1 VSEADQPAR
10 LRLFF
15 AIWPP
20 PSVQAV
26 LGEAARD
33 LREELGGKATRTDSI
48 HLTLVFLGD
57 VPAGRLDEIA
67 AAGDGVHWEGFDL
80 MLDTSGCFPH
90 NRIAWVAPSHVPAS
104 LFELAA
110 QLQARMRALGFT
122 LEERPYSPHITL
134 VRNAARK
141 REQRALASPC
151 KWPVEAFVLIRSEL
165 NAQGSRYSV
174 LRRWLPQSE

>member
-1 VSEADQPAR
+1 VSEADQPAK

-67 AAGDGVHWEGFDL
+67 AAGDAVHWQGFDL
-80 MLDTSGCFPH
+80 MLDTSGCFAH
-90 NRIAWVAPSHVPAS
+90 NRIAWVAPSHIPAA
-104 LFELAA
+104 LLELAA

-134 VRNAARK
+134 LRKAVRTRGQAP
-141 REQRALASPC
+141 LSPTC
-151 KWPVEAFVLIRSEL
+151 DWPVEAFMLMRSEL
-165 NAQGSRYSV
+165 DAQGSRYSV
-174 LRRWLPQSE
+174 LRRWLPRT